1 MDPDNLVIKLILK
14 GRGESGGGGGSIFK
28 HYDDK
33 NHKPPSTRYTSL
45 QMDTVEISLLTH
57 E

>member
-14 GRGESGGGGGSIFK
+14 GVRGKGGRGGSIFK
-28 HYDDK
+28 HYDDDKKK

-45 QMDTVEISLLTH
+45 QMDTV
-57 E
+57 